1 MRPDRVEV
9 TPPAFDDDLSLA
21 QRVEDFT
28 VEQFIAKACVEALD
42 VPVLPRAAWRDVD
55 GLCPDRCDPL
65 RACFVGS
72 KSFAPFGTSGS
83 SATSKEPTGY
93 LKFLAVRPICKK
105 FIWAGD
111 RGTSYPHRNRTH
123 VWDRRP
129 QNTVDRRE
137 NCLLNYLTSGSC
149 AALAPNSF
157 APHSLPGIHRTGT

>member
-65 RACFVGS
+65 LHTRCLSARWCVRRATAVLVSRPGCHHRDR
-72 KSFAPFGTSGS
+72 SG
-83 SATSKEPTGY
+83 
-93 LKFLAVRPICKK
+93 
-105 FIWAGD
+105 
-111 RGTSYPHRNRTH
+111 
-123 VWDRRP
+123 
-129 QNTVDRRE
+129 
-137 NCLLNYLTSGSC
+137 
-149 AALAPNSF
+149 
-157 APHSLPGIHRTGT
+157 PHSPWYYEGEGSPRPAAHELRRGA